1 MNDLLVTCAV
11 AFVAVFL
18 LLAFL
23 ALVQRVLVAL
33 FPVPAA
39 AVREEPDAALVAA
52 LTTALSAVY
61 PGTAITKIEEE
72 P

>member
-11 AFVAVFL
+11 AFVAVFF

-23 ALVQRVLVAL
+23 ALVQRMLVAL
-33 FPVPAA
+33 FPVPAV
-39 AVREEPDAALVAA
+39 AVPKEPDAALLAA
-52 LTTALSAVY
+52 LTTILSAAY

-72 P
+72 R